1 MYGYMSSRCAKAD
14 HLPKRQKDTKKNI
27 IIYIQCPFSR
37 LSPVRNRTVLLVP
50 EGDEII
56 DYRTRTVMI
65 SCDRFMALR
74 H

>member
-1 MYGYMSSRCAKAD
+1 MSSRCANAD
-14 HLPKRQKDTKKNI
+14 HLPKRQKDKKKNI
-27 IIYIQCPFSR
+27 IIYIQCPFGR
-37 LSPVRNRTVLLVP
+37 LSPVRNCTVLLVL